1 MRERLEFYPP
11 IPECLQDFEDEGF
24 VAVEGDIVYF
34 RDPLYGEILQPG
46 ELPRSI
52 TEDEIFRVGVSALQR
67 VTQGGID
74 LKIAYNMHSGAIDFG
89 ELQATAPRLAQC
101 RVVGLE
107 WGSAYGS
114 EYPQHA
120 GEIQFDAMTNK
131 GNGAYCQLAKQW
143 LDAAGVQVVPS
154 DINTHM
160 TAGES
165 VQFRPSKDALRRRL
179 CQMLS
184 HASKVDRIDKE
195 DRPGRLTVEDWT
207 EHGLAWSNYQYF
219 RQYLLL
225 GHFGFMIENYEDQ
238 LQPGDTIGL
247 VIGSG
252 HRIGIPQKAEQLG
265 IATQPIDIQLPAENA
280 LRKVMFERAMPKG
293 KVSIGELRE
302 LASHQFQTNGW

>member
-1 MRERLEFYPP
+1 
-11 IPECLQDFEDEGF
+11 
-24 VAVEGDIVYF
+24 VTVESGTVYF

-52 TEDEIFRVGVSALQR
+52 AEDEIFRVGIPALQR
-67 VTQGGID
+67 VTQRGID
-74 LKIAYNMHSGAIDFG
+74 LKIAYNLHSGSIDFG
-89 ELQATAPRLAQC
+89 ELQAAAPELEQC

-114 EYPQHA
+114 EHPQHM

-131 GNGAYCQLAKQW
+131 GNGVYCQLAKQW
-143 LDAAGVQVVPS
+143 LDAARVEVVPS
-154 DINTHM
+154 DINTHL
-160 TAGES
+160 TVGES

-184 HASKVDRIDKE
+184 HASKVDRIDRE
-195 DRPGRLTVEDWT
+195 DKPGRLTVEDWT

-225 GHFGFMIENYEDQ
+225 GHFGFMVGKYEDQ

-247 VIGSG
+247 IIGSG
-252 HRIGIPQKAEQLG
+252 HRVGVPLKAERLS

-280 LRKVMFERAMPKG
+280 LRKVMFEQAMPEG
-293 KVSIGELRE
+293 QVSIGELRE
-302 LASHQFQTNGW
+302 LASHQFRTNGW